1 MNKSLLFQNFVPS
14 LFISQRIRMKN
25 MEESRNPAKVGLI
38 GSLFRHGSGIQFNN
52 GTSIPSVF

>member
-14 LFISQRIRMKN
+14 LFIARMKN
-25 MEESRNPAKVGLI
+25 MGESRNPAKVGLI